1 MTAFGRAAACYI
13 MNPKEFR
20 KALDCIFCTAWA
32 VIQDHYDGDKDYP
45 TMGGYYLQNSVYV
58 RWDCSRTTVFD
69 DNTYLP

>member
-1 MTAFGRAAACYI
+1 

-20 KALDCIFCTAWA
+20 KALDCIFCAAWA

-58 RWDCSRTTVFD
+58 RVG
-69 DNTYLP
+69 LL